1 MPSVDDHALKH
12 KLLDLVL
19 HLGRGL
25 FEREEAVRL
34 CLLSSLARESVF
46 LLGPPGT
53 AKSLIARRVKFAFE
67 EARAFEYLMG
77 KFSTP
82 EEVFGPISV
91 KRLRDDDRYE
101 RLTENYL
108 PEAEIVFLDEIW
120 KASSPIQNAL
130 LTALNERL
138 FRNGQTEVRI
148 PLRCVV
154 AASNELPEAQDAT
167 AAFWD
172 RFLLRLKLGPI
183 ADASGFAA
191 MMRDPVDP
199 YEDPVPAELKLTNND
214 VAGLE
219 ARIAEARIPDSILEV
234 IIGIRNELTRRA
246 DAGEA
251 GFVSDRRWRKI
262 ARLLRTS
269 AVANGRDCVDIIDC
283 GIIPHCVWDS
293 EAHIEVARRVV
304 ADTVKKLGP
313 RAVVGVEELEER
325 LADLSTAIDAATLT
339 TKETHGPE
347 PVLHFGEY
355 YKVEE
360 YDPEATAY
368 IWRTDFES
376 LPGDADETAEVD
388 LFFYDVDGKYLRTIR
403 ADAAHSSR
411 GAVEIDGRIYA
422 LDTQES
428 AKQVEVRHEPA
439 QADKQTW
446 RDAVD
451 TIKSATE
458 AAIERGEAFCASAE
472 GDARTHLFV
481 PQSFG
486 AIVAQG
492 IEEAVNDAADI
503 HVRATELAR
512 KAGVGA
518 PL

>member
-1 MPSVDDHALKH
+1 MPSVNDHTIKD
-12 KLLDLVL
+12 KLSELVR
-19 HLGRGL
+19 HMGRGL

-34 CLLSSLARESVF
+34 CLLSALARESVF

-67 EARAFEYLMG
+67 DARAFEYLMG

-138 FRNGQTEVRI
+138 FRNGQSEVQI

-154 AASNELPEAQDAT
+154 AASNELPEAQEAT

-199 YEDPVPAELKLTNND
+199 YEDPVPRELKLND
-214 VAGLE
+214 SDVTALE
-219 ARIAEARIPDSILEV
+219 ERIEHASIPDAILEV
-234 IIGIRNELTRRA
+234 IIGVRKELMRREETA
-246 DAGEA
+246 EV

-269 AVANGRDCVDIIDC
+269 AVANGRDTVDIVDC

-293 EAHIEVARRVV
+293 EAHIEVAAQVV
-304 ADTVKKLGP
+304 ADTVKRLGP
-313 RAVVGVEELEER
+313 RAVVGVEELERR
-325 LADLSTAIDAATLT
+325 LLELRHAIDTATLSTEKAL
-339 TKETHGPE
+339 GPE

-355 YKVEE
+355 YRVED
-360 YDPEATAY
+360 YDPDASVY
-368 IWRTDFES
+368 IWSTDFDS
-376 LPGDADETAEVD
+376 LPSESDEPAEVD
-388 LFFYDVDGKYLRTIR
+388 LFFYDDEGKYLRTIT
-403 ADAAHSSR
+403 ADVAQSSD
-411 GAVEIDGRIYA
+411 GSLEIDGRIYA
-422 LDTQES
+422 LDTRES
-428 AKQVEVRHEPA
+428 AKQVEVRVEPA
-439 QADKQTW
+439 AEEKERW
-446 RDAVD
+446 RSSLE
-451 TIKSATE
+451 TIKSETE
-458 AAIERGEAFCASAE
+458 NAIARGEAFRETAE

-486 AIVAQG
+486 AIVAAG
-492 IEEAVNDAADI
+492 IEEATNEAADI

-512 KAGVGA
+512 EAGVGA
-518 PL
+518 SL